1 MLDSALR
8 EGNSKVFAAH
18 LGGQLDGHEIA
29 ELRLGK
35 KAEAAY
41 ERAGEAAPS
50 ELDRYAYARRRPVRR
65 ERRRPGPRRR
75 RA

>member
-8 EGNSKVFAAH
+8 SGDSKVFAAH
-18 LGGQLDGHEIA
+18 LTYVAGYEVA

-41 ERAGEAAPS
+41 ERAVELNRT
-50 ELDRYAYARRRPVRR
+50 LDRYASLA
-65 ERRRPGPRRR
+65 G
-75 RA
+75 AI